1 MLEYASCRESLAKLL
16 AQKDDYWRQQAKCFW
31 LVDCDL
37 NTKYFHSVTSSR
49 KWMNKVI
56 RLVDE
61 EWTIMK
67 DDKWMH
73 NLIQDYF
80 TKLSAENLEWD
91 PYLLDYVISCVTSG
105 MNDSLLAHFQDDEFK
120 ITIFQM
126 ALDKSLGPNGLNPK
140 FF

>member
-1 MLEYASCRESLAKLL
+1 
-16 AQKDDYWRQQAKCFW
+16 
-31 LVDCDL
+31 
-37 NTKYFHSVTSSR
+37 
-49 KWMNKVI
+49 
-56 RLVDE
+56 
-61 EWTIMK
+61 
-67 DDKWMH
+67 MH